1 MSRKFDEEEVALIF
15 QQATELEAPGAGQRE
30 TSSTSDL
37 GGGLDLREL
46 KEIAVEV
53 GVDPTR
59 VDQAARSLMI
69 RPRESL
75 LRVFVGTST
84 HVEMESEFDV
94 RLSDEIRGDLLREI
108 RTVMDRQG
116 VTGGQSGSLEW
127 KAEDEIGGRY
137 VTISPS
143 SAGTRLSVTGEFK
156 SAEYWGAA
164 IGAMTTGVGTVAV
177 LASIQAM
184 GALGFVLAPIVAVGA
199 IVIPR
204 SILGRIVARETR
216 RMSQLATR
224 LRTLLTSRQPSD
236 SAEGN
241 T

>member
-15 QQATELEAPGAGQRE
+15 QQATKLEAPGAGQRE

-177 LASIQAM
+177 LASIQAV

-236 SAEGN
+236 SAKGD